1 MESRCPRPF
10 WKYPELSLEILF
22 INRVAWNVERKVTTD
37 NIVEVGLGRKPKAA
51 DRSQEKRLK
60 MSLASSSKSKDI

>member
-1 MESRCPRPF
+1 M
-10 WKYPELSLEILF
+10 EILF

-37 NIVEVGLGRKPKAA
+37 NIVEVGLGRKPQAA